1 MPSSIDH
8 SAIQLRHIFD
18 WYVSFNILFLQT
30 HKFVANTPRPAD
42 KMFSGF
48 LNTAV
53 VLTAIL
59 TAVNSHTQGGICG
72 DNGLDGITGTV
83 PACMFLAGTTVR
95 SSVPQINLSASLT
108 ECFSIMERAFP
119 TSYLLK
125 VLLL

>member
-1 MPSSIDH
+1 MPSSIDQ
-8 SAIQLRHIFD
+8 SAIKLRLIFD
-18 WYVSFNILFLQT
+18 LHASFYILLFQA
-30 HKFVANTPRPAD
+30 HKFVANTARPAD

-48 LNTAV
+48 LNTTI

-95 SSVPQINLSASLT
+95 SSVPQINLSGSLT

-119 TSYLLK
+119 TSYLLR